1 MENNNQPKK
10 KLIFSSAEDK
20 TNQRLEEKGLDLKL
34 AQSKHQKGQDLD
46 SEILSQMVENLDKKE
61 DEKSNTQLLKELSSY
76 NEFDDDINIQTQYSL
91 KMQKRK
97 RVYKNLFL
105 IVLTILIF
113 VFSYWYQNKIID
125 FTLDFLNKDE
135 QVSDVDLSYKSEFLF
150 TTLLNSSVVNK
161 QIAVLS
167 LEYLENVK
175 TSQSVFK
182 SNQEKQVAQNN
193 ADQLKQ
199 NLTES
204 FNSLKLNLLKSK
216 KNNLED
222 KSLLIETINSS
233 ADLEQN
239 QKSDLVS
246 LLKFAPI
253 LTLLNQDYASFEQ
266 TEFLEFLN
274 SYLKLT
280 NSMELNNLALLQI
293 DKFNQNKFLI
303 DLEETLKNADQ
314 NFELFK
320 TSDRLELVSVTINPS
335 SKQGQISLN
344 IKLDSNEPL
353 KDFLNIEESFLNSN
367 NFKGNLS
374 QSFNLEALSQEDF
387 YNLNLKFEYI

>member
-46 SEILSQMVENLDKKE
+46 SEILSQMVDNLDKKE

-374 QSFNLEALSQEDF
+374 QSFNLEALSKEDF

>member
-374 QSFNLEALSQEDF
+374 QSFNLEALSKEDF